1 MKATDALGELRRLD
15 RPVIESREAAARLRL
30 SASSTTHLL
39 RSMEAAG
46 LAMHLR
52 RGLWLLDL
60 DADPVS
66 LTAYLTA
73 PYPSYVSLYSAL
85 SHHGLIEQ
93 IPRQI
98 YVVSLDRSRR
108 ISNPKG
114 AYSIHHVAP
123 EVFGGF
129 TGDPRSGYMATAEKA
144 LFDTVYI
151 RSARKQRTYLPEL
164 ELPGDFDRSELDTWT
179 DKINPGWLR
188 TIVRREL
195 TDILTKGE

>member
-1 MKATDALGELRRLD
+1 MKATDALGELRRLG
-15 RPVIESREAAARLRL
+15 RPVIETREAAARLRR

-39 RSMEAAG
+39 RSMQDAG
-46 LAMHLR
+46 LALRLR
-52 RGLWLLDL
+52 RGLWLLDF

-73 PYPSYVSLYSAL
+73 PYPSYVSLFSAL

-98 YVVSLDRSRR
+98 YAVSLDRSRR

-114 AYSIHHVAP
+114 VYSIHHVAP

-129 TGDPRSGYMATAEKA
+129 TGDPRSGYMATGEKA

-151 RSARKQRTYLPEL
+151 RSARKQRAYLPEL
-164 ELPGDFDRSELDTWT
+164 ELPDDFDRTELDTWT
-179 DKINPGWLR
+179 DRINPGWLP

-195 TDILTKGE
+195 AEIITNA